1 MNTPLIKDYLQKS
14 KEWLDKLY
22 YQYNG
27 DHIKFF
33 NDVDVQKIGKEK
45 QDILSKMSKK
55 EYSYIQRLN
64 KKSENFI
71 HLKTGSEK
79 RKFPHLFTI

>member
-1 MNTPLIKDYLQKS
+1 MNS
-14 KEWLDKLY
+14 
-22 YQYNG
+22 
-27 DHIKFF
+27 
-33 NDVDVQKIGKEK
+33 VDVQKIGKEK

-79 RKFPHLFTI
+79 RKFPHSFTI